1 MCVLNLVKNFLEDC
15 GHFGIV
21 LKQLDFTGLFL
32 DFIQVSTQIDGGIKM
47 STKEE
52 RLLQAK
58 IAEQIERYDD
68 MSREM
73 KAIVENDDKPLT
85 DEERNLLSV
94 AYKNVVGTRR
104 SAWRVIASLEQKAV
118 DKNEDPMKQKLSK
131 VYREKIEKELN
142 DICDEVIQLLDNN
155 LISAADSNE
164 SEVFYQKMKGDY
176 FRYKVEVASQGS
188 RDEYAES
195 SRSAYEKAFQKAKE
209 SMGPTNPIRLGLAL
223 NYSVFYYEIKNDSSK
238 ACELAKGAFDEAIG
252 VIETSSEDTMKDSML
267 IMQLLRDNLT
277 LWSSEMED
285 EGQDEQTQD

>member
-94 AYKNVVGTRR
+94 TYKNVVGTRR
-104 SAWRVIASLEQKAV
+104 SAWRVIASLE
-118 DKNEDPMKQKLSK
+118 
-131 VYREKIEKELN
+131 
-142 DICDEVIQLLDNN
+142 
-155 LISAADSNE
+155 
-164 SEVFYQKMKGDY
+164 
-176 FRYKVEVASQGS
+176 
-188 RDEYAES
+188 
-195 SRSAYEKAFQKAKE
+195 
-209 SMGPTNPIRLGLAL
+209 
-223 NYSVFYYEIKNDSSK
+223 
-238 ACELAKGAFDEAIG
+238 
-252 VIETSSEDTMKDSML
+252 
-267 IMQLLRDNLT
+267 
-277 LWSSEMED
+277 
-285 EGQDEQTQD
+285 